1 LVRSQKCIK
10 IEVYQETI
18 KLIDKQREKIKMTKI
33 INLEKYKEDKKRKKF
48 NMSIL
53 TLCDGT
59 TEYLFLDENN
69 NINEVGEHTAKQ
81 LWEINEEVVK
91 STLGEMCEKL
101 NNNKNLPFVQQTI
114 PYSDLNLESV
124 GA

>member
-1 LVRSQKCIK
+1 MAKFKDRAFSNDEIEAWNTVLV
-10 IEVYQETI
+10 TH
-18 KLIDKQREKIKMTKI
+18 EKT
-33 INLEKYKEDKKRKKF
+33 RKKQVVDIF
-48 NMSIL
+48 HSGIK
-53 TLCDGT
+53 TL
-59 TEYLFLDENN
+59 
-69 NINEVGEHTAKQ
+69 NIQAVTIPQ